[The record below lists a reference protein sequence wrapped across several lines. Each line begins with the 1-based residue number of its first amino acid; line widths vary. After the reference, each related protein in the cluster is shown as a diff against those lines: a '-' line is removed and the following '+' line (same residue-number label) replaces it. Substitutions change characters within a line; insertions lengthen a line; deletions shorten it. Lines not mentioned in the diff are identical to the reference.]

1 MGAVVASTAVRLLVQ
16 CHAIRTQG
24 IEMTLDTMRTM
35 LLEAE
40 NTRTSISEL
49 NQRKAFDQKLLLEEY
64 IKSGDLKGSTL
75 YDTIPVVGAWK
86 AIEEASQKQGFTLR
100 I

>member
-1 MGAVVASTAVRLLVQ
+1 MVASTAVGLLVQ

-24 IEMTLDTMRTM
+24 IEMTLDTMRTV

-49 NQRKAFDQKLLLEEY
+49 NQR
-64 IKSGDLKGSTL
+64 
-75 YDTIPVVGAWK
+75 PV
-86 AIEEASQKQGFTLR
+86 
-100 I
+100 